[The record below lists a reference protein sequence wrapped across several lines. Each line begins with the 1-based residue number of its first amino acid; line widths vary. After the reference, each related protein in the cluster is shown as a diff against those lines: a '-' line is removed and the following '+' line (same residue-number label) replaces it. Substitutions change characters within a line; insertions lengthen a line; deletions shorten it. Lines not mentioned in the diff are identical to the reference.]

1 MLGYMHERDICTVH
15 VVIKA
20 TFVFVYER
28 EEGDHALIHAPLC
41 GGSELVRERKR
52 GREREREGGGTMVGV
67 EFLTTLT
74 ISLKWVHWMRW
85 MGVEAMET
93 IHDPLLE
100 LNFKVLFYHFT

>member
-20 TFVFVYER
+20 MFVFVYER

-52 GREREREGGGTMVGV
+52 GREEERKRGRERERERVGG
-67 EFLTTLT
+67 L
-74 ISLKWVHWMRW
+74 W
-85 MGVEAMET
+85 
-93 IHDPLLE
+93 LE
-100 LNFKVLFYHFT
+100 LNF